1 MTVDYA
7 EINRNWLKHK
17 RKPKPKGL
25 PKGLPKP
32 WPPPEHGLPPDEVL
46 RGLSEKEE
54 TKAPEEKV
62 QLILPTLQGEFIES
76 SQEEN

>member
-17 RKPKPKGL
+17 RKPKPKG
-25 PKGLPKP
+25 PPQP
-32 WPPPEHGLPPDEVL
+32 WPPPEHDLPPDEVL
-46 RGLSEKEE
+46 RGLLEKEE

-62 QLILPTLQGEFIES
+62 
-76 SQEEN
+76 